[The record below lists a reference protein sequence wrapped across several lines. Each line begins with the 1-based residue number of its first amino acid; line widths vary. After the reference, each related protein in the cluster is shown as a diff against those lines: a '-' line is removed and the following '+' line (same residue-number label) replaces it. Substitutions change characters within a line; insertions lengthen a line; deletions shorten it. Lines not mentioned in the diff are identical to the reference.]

1 MSTLPLEALLPFLV
15 ITILFTGYCL
25 ISVARASETRYLNR
39 GWWMLIC
46 LLSMPMGGIFYL
58 LLGRKD

>member
-1 MSTLPLEALLPFLV
+1 MSALPLEALVPFFA
-15 ITILFTGYCL
+15 IIIIFTAYCL
-25 ISVARASETRYLNR
+25 VSVVRAPDTRYLNR
-39 GWWMLIC
+39 GWWILIC